1 MRIALGSD
9 HAGFD
14 LKRRIADHL
23 SARPGVEVLDLGPAD
38 ASRVDY
44 PVYAE
49 RVGRA
54 VARGEAALGIL
65 VCGSGIGISIAA
77 NKIAGVRAALCHDDF
92 TARMARAHN
101 DANILCLGARVLG
114 EGTALS
120 AVDAFLGG
128 TFEGG
133 RHADRVAQITAL
145 ESPSAPTGK
154 A

>member
-9 HAGFD
+9 HAGFE
-14 LKRRIADHL
+14 LKGRIAAHL
-23 SARPGVEVLDLGPAD
+23 SGRPGVEVVDLGPAD
-38 ASRVDY
+38 AGRVDY
-44 PVYAE
+44 PVFAE

-54 VARGEAALGIL
+54 VSAGEAAVGIL

-101 DANILCLGARVLG
+101 DANVLCLGARVLG

-120 AVDAFLGG
+120 AVDAFLAG

-133 RHADRVAQITAL
+133 RHAERVAQISRLETAG
-145 ESPSAPTGK
+145 EG
-154 A
+154 